1 MPNRS
6 PLALV
11 SNPLVQQ
18 ATHRELEFSYLLKA
32 RTHLPDADDVLRG
45 LWRREFRA
53 YLQPKFDLR
62 TGKVDAAEVLARW
75 HHPRRGVLGPASFI
89 PLMARK
95 QWLDELLFELLEQG
109 LALQLKLHDQGMLL
123 GLAFNVSLVQL
134 QNSLFLDG
142 LKTRLLRHRLPLS
155 LLTFEITEDGPA
167 DASGCFEQLNRLS
180 SLGVRLS
187 MDDFGTGYSSLLR
200 LCQVPFHEIKLAG
213 NFTRF
218 LGRPGRYRPVIRNAL
233 ALAEDLGMSLV
244 VEGIETVEQC
254 DSLHQMGARM
264 GQGFFCAKPMLIDA
278 IEGWMSKPYRDFQHQ
293 PLFAGF

>member
-75 HHPRRGVLGPASFI
+75 HHPTRGVLGPASFI
-89 PLMARK
+89 PLMTRK

-109 LALQLKLHDQGMLL
+109 LALQLKLHEQGALL
-123 GLAFNVSLVQL
+123 GLAFNVSLGQL
-134 QNSLFLDG
+134 QNSLFIDG

-155 LLTFEITEDGPA
+155 MLTFEITEDDPA
-167 DASGCFEQLNRLS
+167 DAAGCVEQLNRLS
-180 SLGVRLS
+180 NLGVRLS

-213 NFTRF
+213 DFTRF
-218 LGRPGRYRPVIRNAL
+218 VGRPGRHQAVIRHAL
-233 ALAEDLGMSLV
+233 ALAEELGVSLV
-244 VEGIETVEQC
+244 VEGIETVEQR
-254 DSLHQMGARM
+254 DSLEQMGARV
-264 GQGFFCAKPMLIDA
+264 GQGFFCVKPMLIDTF
-278 IEGWMSKPYRDFQHQ
+278 EGWMTKPYRDFRAQS
-293 PLFAGF
+293 